1 MVVLLSSSITR
12 MSDTDTRTDARCGI
26 CTVRGMCACV
36 WVVYVYVNIYTF
48 HFTYCLSTTRM
59 PDTTAS
65 DAAPYRYEVVVIH
78 NLMILLLLSIAR
90 MLES

>member
-1 MVVLLSSSITR
+1 MVVLLLSSITR

-36 WVVYVYVNIYTF
+36 WVVCVYVNIYTF

-59 PDTTAS
+59 PDTT

>member
-1 MVVLLSSSITR
+1 MVVLLLSSITR

-48 HFTYCLSTTRM
+48 HFTYCLSTTRIM
-59 PDTTAS
+59 PDT
-65 DAAPYRYEVVVIH
+65 DAAPYRHEVGV
-78 NLMILLLLSIAR
+78 ILLLLSIAR